1 MFQRVSPGCTSR
13 LAGGAVALPPLSR
26 LQGCVARTSARSA
39 EQRRRGGACAMEL
52 ASSRNACLDLRPF
65 ALRSRRRR
73 LAISGRAP
81 QLLPFD
87 RPTCRSSPRRPA
99 CVLPTFAGRR
109 YAVLRE
115 RKKRP
120 SRRLNGKGHGTWR
133 VCRGNSP
140 TAARGSEFLRGAEP
154 PSPLIALPT
163 SRALGRR
170 RGFDPTPHSLDRQDW
185 RRR

>member
-1 MFQRVSPGCTSR
+1 
-13 LAGGAVALPPLSR
+13 
-26 LQGCVARTSARSA
+26 
-39 EQRRRGGACAMEL
+39 MEL

-115 RKKRP
+115 RKKGPFPASKR
-120 SRRLNGKGHGTWR
+120 
-133 VCRGNSP
+133 
-140 TAARGSEFLRGAEP
+140 
-154 PSPLIALPT
+154 
-163 SRALGRR
+163 
-170 RGFDPTPHSLDRQDW
+170 
-185 RRR
+185 